1 MPKNTKL
8 LQAFKA
14 VKVTDTTLRD
24 GHQSTI
30 ATRMRTED
38 MLPIAEKLDR
48 IGFHS
53 LEVWGGATFDVA
65 TRFLNEDPW
74 DRLIEL
80 KKRIRKTP
88 LQMLLRGQNLVGYRN
103 YADDVVKAFVEQ
115 SAECGI
121 DIFRV
126 FDALNDERNFEASI
140 KAIKKAKKHAQGT
153 ISFSLTGPK
162 IGGKVYNLKYYID
175 KAKAL
180 KEMGADSICV
190 KDMAGILNP
199 YDAYELIGSLKRSVR
214 LPIQLHCHY
223 TSGMASMTYLKAIEA
238 GVDIIDC
245 AVAPFGLR
253 SSEPAVEP
261 IVAALKGK
269 TRSPGLDLEKLYEIA
284 QYLETI
290 APKYRQF
297 LNTTQMSI
305 IDTGVLDHQIPGGML
320 TNLVSQ
326 LKEADALDRI
336 NEVYEELPRTRRE
349 LGFPPLVTPT
359 SQIVGTQAVQNV
371 LFGRYK
377 MISSQVKDYVYGL
390 YGKSPAPIDPRV
402 QKIILHG
409 YPKGEKPITCR
420 AADTLEP
427 EMEKAR
433 EATKDIAQNERDVLI
448 YAMYPTTGMR
458 FLKWKYG
465 KEQPPADVKAK
476 TIEDVKRED
485 ELVEKALKG
494 QLVERAPVGGG
505 AGMRTFSVTVAGERY
520 NVDVEEVGGKPRVI
534 AVGDTQPI
542 VVKKETPAK
551 DSASEK
557 KEEAKP
563 AAANGAAREESK
575 SKREESK
582 AKVEK
587 GVSAADSNGEYS
599 IIAPM
604 PGMVVQFE
612 VKVGDTVKEGDILVI
627 LEAMKM
633 QNNLTSR
640 VNGVV
645 KSLKVSPGTS
655 VEKDQVLL
663 TIAT

>member
-1 MPKNTKL
+1 MPKNAKL

-14 VKVTDTTLRD
+14 VKITDTTLRD
-24 GHQSTI
+24 GHQSTL

-38 MLPIAEKLDR
+38 MLPIAEKMDR
-48 IGFHS
+48 VGFYS
-53 LEVWGGATFDVA
+53 MEVWGGATFDVA
-65 TRFLNEDPW
+65 TRYLNEDPW
-74 DRLIEL
+74 ERLVEL
-80 KKRIRKTP
+80 KKRIKKTP

-103 YADDVVKAFVEQ
+103 YADDVVDAFVEQ
-115 SAECGI
+115 AAETGI

-126 FDALNDERNFEASI
+126 FDALNDERNFEASF
-140 KAIKKAKKHAQGT
+140 KAVKKAKKHVQGT

-162 IGGKVYNLKYYID
+162 IGGKVYNLRYYID
-175 KAKAL
+175 KARAL
-180 KEMGADSICV
+180 KDMGADSICV

-199 YDAYELIGSLKRSVR
+199 YDAYDLIGALKRSVK

-238 GVDIIDC
+238 GVDVVDC

-261 IVAALKGK
+261 IIAALKGK
-269 TRSPGLDLEKLYEIA
+269 VRNPGLDLEKLYEIA
-284 QYLETI
+284 QYIESI

-390 YGKSPAPIDPRV
+390 YGRPPAPIDPRI
-402 QKIILHG
+402 QKIVLHG

-420 AADTLEP
+420 AADVLEP

-433 EATKDIAQNERDVLI
+433 EATKDIAKDERDILI
-448 YAMYPTTGMR
+448 YAMYPTTGLR

-465 KEQPPADVKAK
+465 KEQPPAETKPK
-476 TIEDVKRED
+476 TLEDVKRED

-494 QLVERAPVGGG
+494 QLMERAPAGASGTGAPVRSFSVSVGGEKY
-505 AGMRTFSVTVAGERY
+505 S
-520 NVDVEEVGGKPRVI
+520 VDVEEVGGKPRVI
-534 AVGDTQPI
+534 AVGDTQPLL
-542 VVKKETPAK
+542 VKKDAAPPKEKEAGEKDEAK
-551 DSASEK
+551 PK
-557 KEEAKP
+557 KEESKP
-563 AAANGAAREESK
+563 
-575 SKREESK
+575 
-582 AKVEK
+582 KVEK
-587 GVSAADSNGEYS
+587 GEALAPTNSNGEYS

-604 PGMVVQFE
+604 PGMIVQFE
-612 VKVGDTVKEGDILVI
+612 VKVGDKVKEGDVLVI

>member
-1 MPKNTKL
+1 MRKNAKL

-14 VKVTDTTLRD
+14 VKITDTTLRD
-24 GHQSTI
+24 GHQSTL

-38 MLPIAEKLDR
+38 MLPIAEKMDR
-48 IGFHS
+48 VGFYS
-53 LEVWGGATFDVA
+53 MEVWGGATFDVA
-65 TRFLNEDPW
+65 TRYLNEDPW
-74 DRLIEL
+74 ERLIEL
-80 KKRIRKTP
+80 KKRIKKTP

-103 YADDVVKAFVEQ
+103 YADDVVSAFIEQ
-115 SAECGI
+115 AAEAGI

-126 FDALNDERNFEASI
+126 FDALNDERNFEASF
-140 KAIKKAKKHAQGT
+140 KAIKKAKKHIQGA

-175 KAKAL
+175 KARIL
-180 KEMGADSICV
+180 KDMGADSICI

-199 YDAYELIGSLKRSVR
+199 YDAFELIGALKRTIK

-223 TSGMASMTYLKAIEA
+223 TSGMASMTYLKAVEA
-238 GVDIIDC
+238 GVDTLDC
-245 AVAPFGLR
+245 AIAPFGLR
-253 SSEPAVEP
+253 SSEPAIEP
-261 IVAALKGK
+261 IVAALRGK
-269 TRSPGLDLEKLYEIA
+269 VRSPGFDLEKLFEIG
-284 QYLETI
+284 QYFETI

-305 IDTGVLDHQIPGGML
+305 IDTAVLEHQIPGGML

-336 NEVYEELPRTRRE
+336 NKVYEELPRTRKE

-390 YGKSPAPIDPRV
+390 YGRPPVPIDPRV
-402 QKIILHG
+402 QKIVLHG

-433 EATKDIAQNERDVLI
+433 DAVKDLAQDERDVLI
-448 YAMYPTTGMR
+448 YALYPTTGLR

-465 KEQPPADVKAK
+465 KEQPLPETKPK
-476 TIEDVKRED
+476 TLEDVKRED
-485 ELVEKALKG
+485 ELIEKALKG
-494 QLVERAPVGGG
+494 QLMEKALVGAPGSGAPV
-505 AGMRTFSVTVAGERY
+505 RTFSVSVSGEKY
-520 NVDVEEVGGKPRVI
+520 AVEVEEVGGKPRVI
-534 AVGDTQPI
+534 AVGETQPL
-542 VVKKETPAK
+542 VKKEPAAPK
-551 DSASEK
+551 EKEPEK
-557 KEEAKP
+557 KEEAK
-563 AAANGAAREESK
+563 AKNEET
-575 SKREESK
+575 K
-582 AKVEK
+582 AKPEK
-587 GVSAADSNGEYS
+587 SEASVNSNGEYS

-612 VKVGDTVKEGDILVI
+612 VKVGDTVKEGDVLVI

-633 QNNLTSR
+633 QNNLTSK

>member
-1 MPKNTKL
+1 MK
-8 LQAFKA
+8 
-14 VKVTDTTLRD
+14 
-24 GHQSTI
+24 
-30 ATRMRTED
+30 TED
-38 MLPIAEKLDR
+38 MLPIAEEMDR
-48 IGFHS
+48 VGFFS
-53 LEVWGGATFDVA
+53 LEAWGGATFDA
-65 TRFLNEDPW
+65 CIRFLNEDPW
-74 DRLIEL
+74 ERLIEL
-80 KKRIRKTP
+80 KKRIKKTP

-103 YADDVVKAFVEQ
+103 YADDVVSAFIEQ
-115 SAECGI
+115 AAEAGI

-126 FDALNDERNFEASI
+126 FDALNDERNFEASF
-140 KAIKKAKKHAQGT
+140 KAIKKAKKHIQGA

-175 KAKAL
+175 KARIL
-180 KEMGADSICV
+180 KDMGADSICI

-199 YDAYELIGSLKRSVR
+199 YDAFELIGALKRTIK

-223 TSGMASMTYLKAIEA
+223 TSGMASMTYLKAVEA
-238 GVDIIDC
+238 GVDTLDC
-245 AVAPFGLR
+245 VIAPFGLR
-253 SSEPAVEP
+253 SSEPAIEP

-269 TRSPGLDLEKLYEIA
+269 VRSPGLDLEKLFEIG

-305 IDTGVLDHQIPGGML
+305 IDTAVLEHQIPGGML

-336 NEVYEELPRTRRE
+336 NKVYEELPRTRKE
-349 LGFPPLVTPT
+349 LGYPPLVTPT

-390 YGKSPAPIDPRV
+390 YGRPPVPIDPRV
-402 QKIILHG
+402 QKIVLHG

-433 EATKDIAQNERDVLI
+433 DAVKDLAQDERDVLI
-448 YAMYPTTGMR
+448 YALYPTTGLR

-465 KEQPPADVKAK
+465 KEQPLPETKPK
-476 TIEDVKRED
+476 TLEDVKRED
-485 ELVEKALKG
+485 ELIEKALKG
-494 QLVERAPVGGG
+494 QLMEKALVGAPGSG
-505 AGMRTFSVTVAGERY
+505 APMRTFSVSVSGEKY
-520 NVDVEEVGGKPRVI
+520 AVEVEEVGGKPRVI
-534 AVGDTQPI
+534 AVGETQPL
-542 VVKKETPAK
+542 VKKEPAAPK
-551 DSASEK
+551 EKEPEK

-563 AAANGAAREESK
+563 NNEETKTKPEK
-575 SKREESK
+575 SEPS
-582 AKVEK
+582 VN
-587 GVSAADSNGEYS
+587 SNGEYS

-612 VKVGDTVKEGDILVI
+612 VKVGDTVKEGDVLVI

-633 QNNLTSR
+633 QNNLTSK

>member
-1 MPKNTKL
+1 MPKNSKL

-14 VKVTDTTLRD
+14 VKITDTTLRD
-24 GHQSTI
+24 GHQSTL

-38 MLPIAEKLDR
+38 MLPIAEKMDR
-48 IGFHS
+48 VGFHS
-53 LEVWGGATFDVA
+53 MEVWGGATFDVA
-65 TRFLNEDPW
+65 TRYLNEDPW
-74 DRLIEL
+74 ERLIEL
-80 KKRIRKTP
+80 KKRIKKTP

-115 SAECGI
+115 AAETGI

-126 FDALNDERNFEASI
+126 FDALNDERNFEASF
-140 KAIKKAKKHAQGT
+140 KAIKKAKKHVQGT

-162 IGGKVYNLKYYID
+162 IGGKVYNLKYYIE

-180 KEMGADSICV
+180 KDLGADSICV

-199 YDAYELIGSLKRSVR
+199 YDAYDLIGALKRSVR

-238 GVDIIDC
+238 GVDVIDC
-245 AVAPFGLR
+245 AIAPFGLR
-253 SSEPAVEP
+253 SSEPAAEP
-261 IVAALKGK
+261 MIAALKGK
-269 TRSPGLDLEKLYEIA
+269 VRNPGLDLERLYEIA
-284 QYLETI
+284 QYIETI

-390 YGKSPAPIDPRV
+390 YGKPPAPIDPRV
-402 QKIILHG
+402 QKIVLHG

-420 AADTLEP
+420 AADVLEP

-433 EATKDIAQNERDVLI
+433 EATKDIAKNELDVLI
-448 YAMYPTTGMR
+448 YAMYPTTGLR

-465 KEQPPADVKAK
+465 KEQPPPETKPK
-476 TIEDVKRED
+476 TLEDVKRED
-485 ELVEKALKG
+485 ELIEKALKG
-494 QLVERAPVGGG
+494 QLMEKAPAGAIGMGAPV
-505 AGMRTFSVTVAGERY
+505 RSFSVSVAGEKY
-520 NVDVEEVGGKPRVI
+520 SVEVEEVGGKPRVI
-534 AVGDTQPI
+534 AVGDTQPLFL
-542 VVKKETPAK
+542 KKDASPSKDKETEQKEEGKP
-551 DSASEK
+551 K
-557 KEEAKP
+557 KEEI
-563 AAANGAAREESK
+563 K
-575 SKREESK
+575 SK
-582 AKVEK
+582 AEK
-587 GVSAADSNGEYS
+587 SEAPANSNGEYS

-604 PGMVVQFE
+604 PGMIVQFE
-612 VKVGDTVKEGDILVI
+612 VKVGDKVKEGDVLVI

>member
-1 MPKNTKL
+1 MPKNAKL

-14 VKVTDTTLRD
+14 VKITDTTLRD

-38 MLPIAEKLDR
+38 MLPIADKLDKV
-48 IGFHS
+48 GFHS

-65 TRFLNEDPW
+65 TRYLNEDPW
-74 DRLIEL
+74 DRLVEL
-80 KKRIRKTP
+80 KKRIKKTP

-103 YADDVVKAFVEQ
+103 YADDVVEAFVQ
-115 SAECGI
+115 HAADLGI

-126 FDALNDERNFEASI
+126 FDALNDERNFEASF
-140 KAIKKAKKHAQGT
+140 KAIKKAKKHVQGT

-162 IGGKVYNLKYYID
+162 IGGKVYNLRYYIE
-175 KAKAL
+175 KAKTL
-180 KEMGADSICV
+180 KEMGADSICI
-190 KDMAGILNP
+190 KDMAGIMNP
-199 YDAYELIGSLKRSVR
+199 YDAYELIGAMKRSVR

-238 GVDIIDC
+238 GVDILDC
-245 AVAPFGLR
+245 AIAPFGLR

-269 TRSPGLDLEKLYEIA
+269 VRSPGLDLEKLFEIGRF
-284 QYLETI
+284 LETV

-305 IDTGVLDHQIPGGML
+305 IDTAVLEHQIPGGML

-326 LKEADALDRI
+326 LREADALDRI
-336 NEVYEELPRTRRE
+336 NEVYEELPRTRKE
-349 LGFPPLVTPT
+349 LGYPPLVTPT

-390 YGKSPAPIDPRV
+390 YGRPPAPIDPRI
-402 QKIILHG
+402 QKIVLHG

-427 EMEKAR
+427 EMAKAR
-433 EATKDIAQNERDVLI
+433 EAVKDLAVSEGDVLI
-448 YAMYPTTGMR
+448 YALYPTTGLR
-458 FLKWKYG
+458 FLRWKYG
-465 KEQPPADVKAK
+465 KEQAPPETKPK
-476 TIEDVKRED
+476 TLDDVKRED
-485 ELVEKALKG
+485 DLVEKALKG
-494 QLVERAPVGGG
+494 QLVEKSSPSGVIG
-505 AGMRTFSVTVAGERY
+505 AGAPLRTFSVSVGGEKY
-520 NVDVEEVGGKPRVI
+520 SVEVEEMGGKPRVI
-534 AVGDTQPI
+534 AVGETQPLI
-542 VVKKETPAK
+542 VKQEASPPPKEKEPERK
-551 DSASEK
+551 EEPKPK
-557 KEEAKP
+557 KEEAKGR
-563 AAANGAAREESK
+563 AERSETAANL
-575 SKREESK
+575 
-582 AKVEK
+582 
-587 GVSAADSNGEYS
+587 NGEYS

-612 VKVGDTVKEGDILVI
+612 VKVGDKVKEGDILVV

-633 QNNLTSR
+633 QNNLTSK

>member
-1 MPKNTKL
+1 M
-8 LQAFKA
+8 
-14 VKVTDTTLRD
+14 
-24 GHQSTI
+24 
-30 ATRMRTED
+30 
-38 MLPIAEKLDR
+38 
-48 IGFHS
+48 
-53 LEVWGGATFDVA
+53 EVWGGATFDVA
-65 TRFLNEDPW
+65 TRYLNEDPW
-74 DRLIEL
+74 ERLVEL
-80 KKRIRKTP
+80 KKRIKKTP

-103 YADDVVKAFVEQ
+103 YADDVVSAFIEQ
-115 SAECGI
+115 AAEAGI

-126 FDALNDERNFEASI
+126 FDALNDERNFEASF
-140 KAIKKAKKHAQGT
+140 KAIKKAKKHIQGA

-175 KAKAL
+175 KARIL
-180 KEMGADSICV
+180 KDMGADSICI

-199 YDAYELIGSLKRSVR
+199 YDAFELIGALKRTIK

-223 TSGMASMTYLKAIEA
+223 TSGMASMTYLKAVEA
-238 GVDIIDC
+238 GVDILDC
-245 AVAPFGLR
+245 AIAPFGLR
-253 SSEPAVEP
+253 SSEPAIEP

-269 TRSPGLDLEKLYEIA
+269 VRSPGLDLEKLFEIG

-305 IDTGVLDHQIPGGML
+305 IDTAVLEHQIPGGML

-336 NEVYEELPRTRRE
+336 NKVYEELPRTRKE
-349 LGFPPLVTPT
+349 LGYPPLVTPT

-390 YGKSPAPIDPRV
+390 YGRPPVPIDPRV
-402 QKIILHG
+402 QKIVLHG
-409 YPKGEKPITCR
+409 YPKGDKPITCR

-433 EATKDIAQNERDVLI
+433 DAVKDLAQDERDVLI
-448 YAMYPTTGMR
+448 YALYPTTGLR

-465 KEQPPADVKAK
+465 KEQPLPETKPK
-476 TIEDVKRED
+476 TLEDVKRED
-485 ELVEKALKG
+485 DLIEKALRG
-494 QLVERAPVGGG
+494 QLMEKALVGAPGSGAPV
-505 AGMRTFSVTVAGERY
+505 RTFSVSVSGEKY
-520 NVDVEEVGGKPRVI
+520 AVEVEEVGGKPRVI
-534 AVGDTQPI
+534 AVGETQPL
-542 VVKKETPAK
+542 VKKEPSAPKEK
-551 DSASEK
+551 DPEK
-557 KEEAKP
+557 KEETRPKKEETRTKP
-563 AAANGAAREESK
+563 EKSES
-575 SKREESK
+575 S
-582 AKVEK
+582 
-587 GVSAADSNGEYS
+587 GNSNGEYS

-612 VKVGDTVKEGDILVI
+612 VKVGDTVKEGDVLVI

-633 QNNLTSR
+633 QNNLTSK